1 MYYDYCV
8 YYQNAGD
15 SGGNVHCSDD
25 SGAAE
30 DEVEGDEDTR
40 RTVSKGSDE
49 DEDEESD
56 EDEDEEEDEDEDEDV
71 DEESDVDMGG
81 NDAVEEEDNVDN
93 NAATIL
99 SSIFCQ

>member
-1 MYYDYCV
+1 LYFDYCV

-15 SGGNVHCSDD
+15 SGGNVHRSDD

-40 RTVSKGSDE
+40 GTVTKG
-49 DEDEESD
+49 SD

-71 DEESDVDMGG
+71 DEEKDVDMGG

-99 SSIFCQ
+99 SSIFCQYKR